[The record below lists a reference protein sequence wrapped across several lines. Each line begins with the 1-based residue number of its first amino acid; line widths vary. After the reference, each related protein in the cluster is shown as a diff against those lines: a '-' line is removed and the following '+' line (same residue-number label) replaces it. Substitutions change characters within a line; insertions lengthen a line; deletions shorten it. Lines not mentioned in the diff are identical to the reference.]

1 MSTAYT
7 KVTIVGGDPVVGE
20 ALEVLLQAAGYHTRF
35 LPEFVMDEPDEM
47 LADSQLVLIAPALSA
62 KRRKAFLEMMLS
74 SPKTVNIPVL
84 ELLPANGGQHL
95 HAEHI
100 VLWPCSRE
108 ELKQAIDA
116 LHGDQGRSDW
126 A

>member
-1 MSTAYT
+1 MSTAHT
-7 KVTIVGGDPVVGE
+7 RVTIVGGDPVVGE
-20 ALEVLLQAAGYHTRF
+20 ALEVLLHAAGYRTRF
-35 LPEFVMDEPDEM
+35 LPESVMDEPGEM

-74 SPKTVNIPVL
+74 SPMNIPLL

-95 HAEHI
+95 QAEHS

-108 ELKQAIDA
+108 ELKRAIDA
-116 LHGDQGRSDW
+116 LLGDRG
-126 A
+126 